1 MKLKSFLISLESFVL
16 ATAFFYWLGSFFD
29 ISWLQFQYEYINDS
43 NEFYLSIGSFVPVLI
58 GLIISFITE
67 KLYIYKYSKQDY

>member
-43 NEFYLSIGSFVPVLI
+43 NGFHLSIGSFVPVLI
-58 GLIISFITE
+58 GLIISFIAE
-67 KLYIYKYSKQDY
+67 KLYAYKYSKQGY